1 MGSKLSK
8 AQSQTEPQNGTTSL
22 KSRKTQTPRTSRK
35 LPKNSGEKAYYERFW
50 FFDQKIVNIPRIE
63 KKKPKNLKP
72 GLDIKLV
79 QPETKTDVRSLTRH
93 KFENDKYGETQVL
106 TSMAPI
112 LTILYC

>member
-35 LPKNSGEKAYYERFW
+35 LPKNSSEKAYYERFW

-93 KFENDKYGETQVL
+93 KFENDK
-106 TSMAPI
+106 
-112 LTILYC
+112 